1 MENILKLMNNN
12 PFWFETEYTNQP
24 IFMTDNYKISPLY
37 VQLKE
42 LLKTKYKYN
51 FEDKDDF
58 IYIYHKSMTFYV
70 EPYSY
75 NDTDPDTFEV
85 LAGLHKIELYD
96 GETEAYNYE
105 FQTPECCISTE
116 EDINNFIY
124 ELEFM
129 IKTCDA
135 DKRCNKILKAVDK
148 LQTLIVDNNYDRD
161 FLIETLCN
169 TFDL

>member
-1 MENILKLMNNN
+1 
-12 PFWFETEYTNQP
+12 
-24 IFMTDNYKISPLY
+24 MTDNFKTTPLY
-37 VQLKE
+37 LQLKE
-42 LLKTKYKYN
+42 QLKTKYKHN
-51 FEDKDDF
+51 FEDKHDF
-58 IYIYHKSMTFYV
+58 IYIYHKSMVFYI

-75 NDTDPDTFEV
+75 NDTDPNTFEV
-85 LAGLHKIELYD
+85 LAGLNKVELCD
-96 GETEAYNYE
+96 GDTEAYNYE

-116 EDINNFIY
+116 EDVNNFMY

-148 LQTLIVDNNYDRD
+148 LQTLIDDNNYDRD